1 MALHLTSRVV
11 LDHTDGMRQVAQHTY
26 NRQRSIHLRFSR
38 DPRGDGYEVQA
49 WGSAFPEDGS
59 GGYRGRTRHS
69 AAEIANAVA
78 VLRDTWQR
86 HLVEHR
92 HTGPDGRTV
101 YPFVEDVDCS
111 AAADCLHGAERI
123 GLRLARAGHT
133 LFTTLFGAE
142 PSPGAG
148 PGPGPAPDADFG
160 DPGTAE
166 IAGHLR
172 AALRTAEH
180 AVTVESDDLFVPWGL
195 LYLPPG
201 TDRELY
207 GAAPAWSYDGFLG
220 HRHVVEHGFSRT
232 RGFDSRITVPRA
244 RVTVGLNVDER
255 VDEEYP
261 QTPYV
266 ERVIRFF
273 TDRAD
278 VVVRRSKDE
287 LADALLARTLD
298 EQITCFGCHAEVGG
312 TGPGPGPYVVLGDD
326 EEIYGADILAW
337 LSGQPLPSRPL
348 VFVGACQGGQ
358 LASVFYP
365 SFGHHLLQHGAR
377 CLLGPQ
383 VDLPRAFAGAYTE
396 RLFEAFLEPGAK
408 LGDVVRALARSFA
421 AEQGNPL
428 GLIFSLY
435 RGMDVHLWPATD
447 K

>member
-1 MALHLTSRVV
+1 VLELTPRVL
-11 LDHTDGMRQVAQHTY
+11 LDHTDGMRQVAQHSY

-38 DPRGDGYEVQA
+38 DPRGEGYVVQA
-49 WGSAFPEDGS
+49 WGGAFPEDGS
-59 GGYRGRTRHS
+59 GGYVGRTRHS
-69 AAEIANAVA
+69 VAEVANAVA

-92 HTGPDGRTV
+92 HTDAAGRTV
-101 YPFVEDVDCS
+101 YPFVENVDLS
-111 AAADCLHGAERI
+111 AAADCLHSERI

-133 LFTTLFGAE
+133 LFTTLFGAD
-142 PSPGAG
+142 
-148 PGPGPAPDADFG
+148 PGPDPAPGTDLG
-160 DPGTAE
+160 DPGMAE

-172 AALRTAEH
+172 TALRTAEH
-180 AVTVESDDLFVPWGL
+180 AVTVESDDLFAPWGL

-201 TDRELY
+201 SDRDLY
-207 GAAPAWSYDGFLG
+207 GPAPSWSYSGFVG
-220 HRHVVEHGFSRT
+220 HRHIVEHGFSRT
-232 RGFDSRITVPRA
+232 QGFDSRISVA
-244 RVTVGLNVDER
+244 DERVTVGLNVDER
-255 VDEEYP
+255 VDREYP
-261 QTPYV
+261 HTPYV

-273 TDRAD
+273 RGRAN
-278 VVVRRSKDE
+278 VVVRTSRDE
-287 LADALLARTLD
+287 LADALLARSFA

-383 VDLPRAFAGAYTE
+383 VDLPRGFAGAYTE

-421 AEQGNPL
+421 DEQGNPL

-435 RGMDVHLWPATD
+435 RGMDVHLWPATQQ
-447 K
+447 